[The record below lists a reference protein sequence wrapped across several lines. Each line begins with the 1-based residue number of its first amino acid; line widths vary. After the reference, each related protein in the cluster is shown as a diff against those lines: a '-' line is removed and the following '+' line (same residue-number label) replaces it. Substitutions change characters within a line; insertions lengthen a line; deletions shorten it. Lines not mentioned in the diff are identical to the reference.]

1 MKIGSKGKNPKQ
13 KSTTI
18 QEPSQPVT
26 NSSTIAAI
34 SKEEEGEKSKNN
46 HKEQDEC
53 IKNFDQNR
61 VILDPQVPS
70 KYKESDDLQRENS
83 DKSSD
88 TTILADVHV
97 SE

>member
-13 KSTTI
+13 KTTTI
-18 QEPSQPVT
+18 QEPSQQAT
-26 NSSTIAAI
+26 NSTIAAI

-46 HKEQDEC
+46 HKEQD
-53 IKNFDQNR
+53 
-61 VILDPQVPS
+61 
-70 KYKESDDLQRENS
+70 KYKESDDLQIENS

>member
-46 HKEQDEC
+46 HKEQD
-53 IKNFDQNR
+53 
-61 VILDPQVPS
+61 
-70 KYKESDDLQRENS
+70 KYKESDDLQIENS